1 MLKHIRKLFES
12 PDERDAAL
20 KTDDPLQTA
29 IAALLIEAALFDG
42 HFDAREQTQILKLLR
57 SRFTLTEEE
66 ATALFER
73 VREWAEDP
81 NNLHR
86 FTKTAKD
93 ALPHE
98 ERLELIEMLW
108 EVVYADG
115 KLDDFEASLLRRIG
129 GLLYVSDQER
139 GAARKRVLSRLG
151 IDESQSPE

>member
-1 MLKHIRKLFES
+1 MLKHIRKLFEPS
-12 PDERDAAL
+12 NKQGSTL
-20 KTDDPLQTA
+20 KVDDPLQTA
-29 IAALLIEAALFDG
+29 VSALLIEAALFDG

-57 SRFTLTEEE
+57 SRFSLTEEE

-73 VREWAEDP
+73 AREWVDNP

-93 ALPHE
+93 TLPHE
-98 ERLELIEMLW
+98 ERIELIEMLW

-115 KLDDFEASLLRRIG
+115 KLDDFEANLLRRIG